1 MSIVEDFP
9 WNRSS
14 KLKVCVKKRAKFIRQ
29 WLFQEKCFKMDIEC
43 AVCLQPSIH
52 PVRLPCNHIFCFLC
66 VKGVTIQSQRCPMCR
81 REIPPSYL
89 EHPALVNP
97 ESNETPSSTI
107 ETASGQLESQEEATA
122 EEDFKWFY
130 QGRNGWWEYDERTA
144 QELEHHHKKGDKSCE
159 LLIAGFLYSIDLE
172 NMLQCRRNEPHRRRQ
187 IKRDLSVNVAD
198 KKGVAGIR
206 TAVPPPSTVDD
217 LTDQVSSINLQDQA
231 NDDDEGPNVEED
243 N

>member
-1 MSIVEDFP
+1 
-9 WNRSS
+9 
-14 KLKVCVKKRAKFIRQ
+14 
-29 WLFQEKCFKMDIEC
+29 
-43 AVCLQPSIH
+43 
-52 PVRLPCNHIFCFLC
+52 
-66 VKGVTIQSQRCPMCR
+66 MCR
-81 REIPPSYL
+81 REIPSSYL
-89 EHPALVNP
+89 EHPALVNS
-97 ESNETPSSTI
+97 EVNETAIEST
-107 ETASGQLESQEEATA
+107 ETSTASGQQESQDES

-187 IKRDLSVNVAD
+187 IKRDLSANVAD

-206 TAVPPPSTVDD
+206 TAVQPTTAAAAPSSSSNTLDD
-217 LTDQVSSINLQDQA
+217 LADQVSSINLQDQA
-231 NDDDEGPNVEED
+231 NDDDQVGPSVED